1 MTPQQLYDHEYYLRN
16 RERILARRREYYY
29 EYVKKGLTKPRK
41 PHQPRSIRDHE
52 RYLEKRDEIREKQ
65 REYYRTHKDYY
76 KEKSRKWY
84 QKKRAEILR
93 NYDRREQNTT
103 ARR

>member
-1 MTPQQLYDHEYYLRN
+1 MTPQQIYDHEYYMRN
-16 RERILARRREYYY
+16 RERILAKRREYWHTYQKY
-29 EYVKKGLTKPRK
+29 GLIKPRK

-65 REYYRTHKDYY
+65 RAYYQAHKEYY

-84 QKKRAEILR
+84 QKKREERFRI
-93 NYDRREQNTT
+93 
-103 ARR
+103 

>member
-1 MTPQQLYDHEYYLRN
+1 MTPQQIYDHEYYMRN
-16 RERILARRREYYY
+16 RERILERRREYYHDY
-29 EYVKKGLTKPRK
+29 AKKGLTKPRK

-65 REYYRTHKDYY
+65 RAYYQSHKDYY

-84 QKKRAEILR
+84 QKKREETLR
-93 NYDRREQNTT
+93 K
-103 ARR
+103 

>member
-93 NYDRREQNTT
+93 NYDRR
-103 ARR
+103 